1 VPLNEAVAE
10 RGPGE
15 EVEGYGVF
23 CAGLCGTG
31 GWVRRC
37 WGREGG
43 RDIPRSQPLWDF
55 LELFFRCVKI
65 VLNSF
70 VNHCPLSFVSHKVFD
85 SPSIT

>member
-1 VPLNEAVAE
+1 VGQGKKSRAIGCFVRA
-10 RGPGE
+10 
-15 EVEGYGVF
+15 
-23 CAGLCGTG
+23 CAGLEVGLG
-31 GWVRRC
+31 DAGE
-37 WGREGG
+37 GRVEG
-43 RDIPRSQPLWDF
+43 DIPRSQPLWDF